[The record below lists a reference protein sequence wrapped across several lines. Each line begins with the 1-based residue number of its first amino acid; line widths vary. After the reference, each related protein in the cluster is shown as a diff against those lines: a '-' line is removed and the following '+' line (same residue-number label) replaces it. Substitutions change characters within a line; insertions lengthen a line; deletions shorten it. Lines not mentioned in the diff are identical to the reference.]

1 MTGRRAFTLV
11 EVLIAALVL
20 VMVIVPLIGLLT
32 SGKTDQQSEE
42 GMSEAVAFCQ
52 EMMEKIISNNMP
64 FQAIDPGGGAGPTGL
79 AGLNVKQAG
88 FRDAKNRE
96 QEFKGTDL
104 EKIVNDEPGSGARVR
119 KVKGKRYEVFFF
131 AGKYPDRPPIDD
143 SHETGYKRADIEQ
156 TLTFSYLE
164 KPAGYGQPYNFKD
177 SDRTKFNRQTI
188 LAGDKV
194 DLGNIESSPYLLGS
208 YLVAGGA
215 VPVSERIAAPQNQSY
230 FYKEPGRMFP
240 DKPGQQLISGWPNP
254 KPIFSDFEFNLDQD
268 NQREIWAKNLLAVAK
283 RTQRPTIA
291 YHPVTIDQKTFKE
304 TGGAFM
310 KLALGVRFSPYTHSH
325 LRKDTGDNK
334 REFWLVS
341 FKSNLED

>member
-20 VMVIVPLIGLLT
+20 VTVVVPLIGLLT

-52 EMMEKIISNNMP
+52 EMMEKIISNNLP
-64 FQAIDPGGGAGPTGL
+64 FAAIDPGGGTSFKKGL
-79 AGLNVKQAG
+79 DDRVAQAG
-88 FRDAKNRE
+88 FRDARVRD
-96 QEFKGTDL
+96 QEFKATDL
-104 EKIVNDEPGSGARVR
+104 EKIVNDGGGGDMRVR
-119 KVKGKRYEVFFF
+119 KVKGKTYEVFFF
-131 AGKYPDRPPIDD
+131 AGKYPDRPPRPDE
-143 SHETGYKRADIEQ
+143 HETGYTRADIEQ

-164 KPAGYGQPYNFKD
+164 KPAGYSQPYNFQE

-188 LAGDKV
+188 LAGAKV
-194 DLGNIESSPYLLGS
+194 DMGGIEADPYLLGS

-215 VPVSERIAAPQNQSY
+215 VPSADKINNPQNQSY
-230 FYKEPGRMFP
+230 FRGGTGRMFP
-240 DKPGQQLISGWPNP
+240 GKHDHQLISGWPNP
-254 KPIFSDFEFNLDQD
+254 KPTFPDFEYNLDQD
-268 NQREIWAKNLLAVAK
+268 NQREIWAKNLLAVATRK
-283 RTQRPTIA
+283 QKPTIA
-291 YHPVTIDQKTFKE
+291 YHPATIDQKTFKE
-304 TGGAFM
+304 AGGAFM

-325 LRKDTGDNK
+325 LRKDTGDNR